1 MSSQSYIFNPTE
13 RTLAAAGDGFS
24 APRLTTTDRLAL
36 SLGTNGKGMMVY
48 DSTLTTLCL
57 WNGTAWEFINDNTN
71 FPFVSVK
78 DYGAKGDGVTDDT
91 AAIQAAFNSGYG
103 IIFPNGNYKV
113 SSTITIGAYQRIIGQ
128 SRTTTQITAT
138 TSAFVFEYLSPVP
151 SGDIYSGI
159 QINGITINA
168 KNALKFNQSGAN
180 YNAQGAVLGI
190 RITDCTLFG
199 TYNDATDPDAN
210 TNIYPTEAFLLSQG
224 TGIYGAKL
232 FDCLIQTC
240 IIRNF
245 GMGIFFDACD
255 VNNVD
260 TCRLLANARHVHTK
274 FHDNTGSQNKIQN
287 CDILLN
293 YRRGGIYDDG
303 CRYTSI
309 MNNYFE
315 TYSAAAEHYTGR
327 LNDGTLFTFN
337 RVDASGFAT
346 PIISSAPQ
354 DRGIEISQN
363 RGGTSN
369 TIEILSTN
377 WTSTNQ
383 TLAKFLDNFPQWP
396 ETRYPQCFYSTFSS
410 IRTWGPYSPKPLGG
424 AKAATY
430 PWTVSA
436 SGLPCISTVGAGG
449 VISIAM
455 ETLESDLNLLITITG
470 EPNGGAPG
478 GFTVIRWGGVTVFSG
493 DWFLVAGLTTMQR
506 TIRKPDAVLANSG
519 IIIELANNQGYFC
532 GIEVDAVNYQ
542 LLNAAPVAGTWTV
555 GSLVDRLT
563 PTVGGPKG
571 WMCTVSG
578 TPGTWVSTG
587 NL

>member
-1 MSSQSYIFNPTE
+1 
-13 RTLAAAGDGFS
+13 
-24 APRLTTTDRLAL
+24 
-36 SLGTNGKGMMVY
+36 
-48 DSTLTTLCL
+48 
-57 WNGTAWEFINDNTN
+57 
-71 FPFVSVK
+71 
-78 DYGAKGDGVTDDT
+78 
-91 AAIQAAFNSGYG
+91 
-103 IIFPNGNYKV
+103 
-113 SSTITIGAYQRIIGQ
+113 
-128 SRTTTQITAT
+128 
-138 TSAFVFEYLSPVP
+138 
-151 SGDIYSGI
+151 
-159 QINGITINA
+159 
-168 KNALKFNQSGAN
+168 
-180 YNAQGAVLGI
+180 
-190 RITDCTLFG
+190 LFG